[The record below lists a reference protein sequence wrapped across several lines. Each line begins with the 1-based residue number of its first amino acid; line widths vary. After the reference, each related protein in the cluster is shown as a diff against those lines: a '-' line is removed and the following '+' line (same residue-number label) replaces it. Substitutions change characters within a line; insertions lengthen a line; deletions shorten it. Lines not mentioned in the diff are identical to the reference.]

1 VRHDPSPAFLVRTDG
16 EPVGAARAMRRYGR
30 AWIGSLV
37 VAPEARGRRLGEMLV
52 RAAATAFDTQE
63 LGLEVDTENAAAG
76 RLYDR
81 LGFVEID
88 RREFWEKE
96 LAA

>member
-1 VRHDPSPAFLVRTDG
+1 
-16 EPVGAARAMRRYGR
+16 
-30 AWIGSLV
+30 
-37 VAPEARGRRLGEMLV
+37 MLV
-52 RAAATAFDTQE
+52 RAVATAFDTQE

>member
-1 VRHDPSPAFLVRTDG
+1 V
-16 EPVGAARAMRRYGR
+16 
-30 AWIGSLV
+30 
-37 VAPEARGRRLGEMLV
+37 ARGQRLGETLV
-52 RAAATAFDTQE
+52 RAAATAFDTPQ